1 MVGGGFG
8 GSAVVLVDRDRADA
22 VADAV
27 RERFAHEGYI
37 APRTF
42 DVVPSAGARRIA

>member
-8 GSAVVLVDRDRADA
+8 GSAVVLVDRDRAGT

-27 RERFAHEGYI
+27 RERFARERWQ
-37 APRTF
+37 APRMF
-42 DVVPSAGARRIA
+42 DVVPSEGARRIT